1 MIFLLRMTVPLIL
14 TPVKMMKMLTCQ
26 VTFVE
31 RKASVDYNYYLGRA
45 NNYLPGTLFVSKR
58 QEFTPRVVR
67 SRMCPRTN
75 FRVYVRFI
83 SKAHT
88 LYYMVW
94 VNSLYVVTPP
104 LVSPQNAVWET
115 SAEISYWWPDLG
127 GASDWLRQISHA
139 ARPIRS
145 TIRIVKLLLA
155 SYLLRVLW
163 KKCLCSCS
171 LCFFTAAHFH
181 IGSR

>member
-1 MIFLLRMTVPLIL
+1 MPLIL

-83 SKAHT
+83 SKDHT
-88 LYYMVW
+88 LYYMV
-94 VNSLYVVTPP
+94 
-104 LVSPQNAVWET
+104 
-115 SAEISYWWPDLG
+115 
-127 GASDWLRQISHA
+127 
-139 ARPIRS
+139 
-145 TIRIVKLLLA
+145 
-155 SYLLRVLW
+155 
-163 KKCLCSCS
+163 
-171 LCFFTAAHFH
+171 
-181 IGSR
+181 

>member
-1 MIFLLRMTVPLIL
+1 MPLIL

-88 LYYMVW
+88 LYYMV
-94 VNSLYVVTPP
+94 
-104 LVSPQNAVWET
+104 
-115 SAEISYWWPDLG
+115 
-127 GASDWLRQISHA
+127 
-139 ARPIRS
+139 
-145 TIRIVKLLLA
+145 
-155 SYLLRVLW
+155 
-163 KKCLCSCS
+163 
-171 LCFFTAAHFH
+171 
-181 IGSR
+181 